1 MVKEGY
7 WFGVPP
13 AVAGA
18 AALLPHW
25 YWLAIPLLLLGAFV
39 FYFFRDPGRD
49 IPKAAGS
56 VVSPADG
63 RVVVV
68 TEESFEGKPGKRISI
83 FLAVW
88 NVHVNRAPVAGRI
101 TEVEYRPGRFYA
113 AMRARASVEN
123 EQNVF
128 HLATGAGEIVF
139 KQIAGWIARRV
150 VSWKRAGDTVA
161 CGERIG
167 MIRFGSR
174 MDVWLPEEVEIRVRP
189 GDRVAAGASILA
201 HWERLAQKTRGSETG
216 AVEQEIAEPA
226 SR

>member
-39 FYFFRDPGRD
+39 FYFFRDPDRD

-68 TEESFEGKPGKRISI
+68 TDESFEGRPGKRISI

-88 NVHVNRAPVAGRI
+88 NAHVNRAPVAGRI
-101 TEVEYRPGRFYA
+101 TAVEYRPGRFYA

-150 VSWKRAGDTVA
+150 VSWKRTGEMVA

-201 HWERLAQKTRGSETG
+201 HWERLAQRTRASETG
-216 AVEQEIAEPA
+216 AVEHEIAEPA
-226 SR
+226 GR